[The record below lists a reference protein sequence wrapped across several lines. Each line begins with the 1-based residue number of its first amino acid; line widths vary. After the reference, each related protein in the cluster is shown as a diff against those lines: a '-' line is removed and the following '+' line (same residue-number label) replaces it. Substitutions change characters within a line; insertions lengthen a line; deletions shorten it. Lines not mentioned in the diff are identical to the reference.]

1 MIRWFGAIRVESDR
15 KALSQV
21 LDLPALLF
29 GELFASLGGL
39 ANFLSDYFPLVGVV
53 VFDSLH
59 QGCTEIAD
67 LVFRELGVV
76 HVFVPMFFTLPS
88 VRRGKVFAISLQ
100 LLPASRSVLSRCSSA
115 GVQGVFVRPFFGNG
129 LGSVW
134 ADGRPRSTS
143 PPGLAENGPCGFPK
157 ALTLLLEEPGMDG
170 SLSSEARRLRTLTG
184 EGS

>member
-1 MIRWFGAIRVESDR
+1 MIRWFGAIRVEFDR

-59 QGCTEIAD
+59 QGCT

-76 HVFVPMFFTLPS
+76 HVFIPMLLYAAFGAQRERLCDLAPAAAGISQRLESLFFS
-88 VRRGKVFAISLQ
+88 
-100 LLPASRSVLSRCSSA
+100 
-115 GVQGVFVRPFFGNG
+115 
-129 LGSVW
+129 W
-134 ADGRPRSTS
+134 RPRCVCA
-143 PPGLAENGPCGFPK
+143 PFLWQ
-157 ALTLLLEEPGMDG
+157 
-170 SLSSEARRLRTLTG
+170 RTG
-184 EGS
+184 

>member
-1 MIRWFGAIRVESDR
+1 MIRWFGAIRVEFDR

-76 HVFVPMFFTLPS
+76 HVFIPMLLYAAFGAQRERLCDLAPAAA
-88 VRRGKVFAISLQ
+88 GISQRLEP
-100 LLPASRSVLSRCSSA
+100 L
-115 GVQGVFVRPFFGNG
+115 FFG
-129 LGSVW
+129 
-134 ADGRPRSTS
+134 GRPRCVCAPFLWQGTW
-143 PPGLAENGPCGFPK
+143 
-157 ALTLLLEEPGMDG
+157 
-170 SLSSEARRLRTLTG
+170 
-184 EGS
+184 

>member
-76 HVFVPMFFTLPS
+76 HVFIPMLLYAAFGAQRERLCDLAPAAAGISQRLESLFFS
-88 VRRGKVFAISLQ
+88 
-100 LLPASRSVLSRCSSA
+100 
-115 GVQGVFVRPFFGNG
+115 
-129 LGSVW
+129 W
-134 ADGRPRSTS
+134 RPRCVCA
-143 PPGLAENGPCGFPK
+143 PFLWQ
-157 ALTLLLEEPGMDG
+157 
-170 SLSSEARRLRTLTG
+170 RTG
-184 EGS
+184 